1 MKKNTKKQL
10 INLIYPLISI
20 IVLVVCWLV
29 LSSAVKNELIV
40 PTIGDTITEMGKIFA
55 QKQFYFSLLKTLLRT
70 LIAVVVSFILAGAT
84 ASLSFVFKKVGRVAS
99 PIISVI
105 RTIPTM
111 AVLLMILL
119 WSTPNVAPIIVA
131 ILVLFPMIY
140 AQFITAMNGIDQGV
154 IDTAKIFKLSKKD
167 KLFKIYVPMIMP
179 HLVSN
184 LGSNFSFGIKL
195 IVSAEVMAYTFN
207 SLGGMMQTASA
218 YLNLPRLAGL
228 TVVAVALG
236 LIIEGVFAIL
246 VKKVFKW
253 TRTEGDY
260 D

>member
-20 IVLVVCWLV
+20 AVVVVCWLILASV
-29 LSSAVKNELIV
+29 VKNELVV
-40 PTIGDTITEMGKIFA
+40 PTIGDTISEMGKIFM
-55 QKQFYFSLLKTLLRT
+55 QKQFYLSLLRTLLRT
-70 LIAVVVSFILAGAT
+70 LIAVAVSFILAGAT
-84 ASLSFVFKKVGRVAS
+84 ASLSFVFKKVGRVVS
-99 PIISVI
+99 PLISVV

-119 WSTPNVAPIIVA
+119 WSNPNVAPIIVA

-154 IDTAKIFKLSKKD
+154 INTAKVFNLTKKD
-167 KLFKIYVPMIMP
+167 KLFKVYVPMIMP
-179 HLVSN
+179 NLISN
-184 LGSNFSFGIKL
+184 LGSNISFGIKL

-207 SLGGMMQTASA
+207 SLGGMMQTASV

-228 TVVAVALG
+228 TIVAVVLG
-236 LIIEGVFAIL
+236 LIIEGAFAIL
-246 VKKVFKW
+246 VKKLFKW
-253 TRTEGDY
+253 TRTEVDY